1 MGFKPGDALLRS
13 FKTAMEGLQTQ
24 GFSRSTSGTHEDIA
38 GMPPGRHQRRGRKA
52 APAEVR

>member
-13 FKTAMEGLQTQ
+13 FKTAMGGLQTQ

-38 GMPPGRHQRRGRKA
+38 GMPPGRHQRHGRKA